1 MIGRPMNGRTGSV
14 LVLVVSMAFMAL
26 LGGCATPPPADDPEA
41 LAFYNEVNDPLEPLN
56 RAVFDFNITLDR
68 YTLKPVSYAY
78 KEAVPGA
85 VQYIIRNF
93 LDHLKLPVVFVND
106 LLQGEIT
113 RANHT
118 FWRATINTFIGFGG
132 VGDPATEFGFP
143 PHNEGFGQTL
153 AVWGLGSGPYLMLPL
168 LGPSNPRDAFG
179 QGVDSFTNP
188 LTYMDIPI
196 ETRGGLFGADKLTLR
211 AKHYDVINTLERT
224 SLDYYAAVRSL
235 YWQRLKDEINNGR
248 RPKNEKQRPLFP
260 EESTTDDARPARKEG
275 N

>member
-1 MIGRPMNGRTGSV
+1 MGRQILGFA
-14 LVLVVSMAFMAL
+14 LAFTVL

-41 LAFYNEVNDPLEPLN
+41 VAFYNEINDPLEPLN
-56 RAVFDFNITLDR
+56 RVIFDVNITLDR
-68 YTLKPVSYAY
+68 YTLKPLSYVY

-93 LDHLKLPVVFVND
+93 VDHLKLPVIFVND

-118 FWRATINTFIGFGG
+118 FLRATINTFIGFGG
-132 VGDPATEFGFP
+132 VADPATEFGFP

-153 AVWGLGSGPYLMLPL
+153 GAWGLGSGPYLMLPFI
-168 LGPSNPRDAFG
+168 GPSNPRDLFG
-179 QGVDSFTNP
+179 RGVDTFTNP

-196 ETRGGLFGADKLTLR
+196 ETRAGLFGTDMLTLR
-211 AKHYDVINTLERT
+211 AKNYDVINTLERT
-224 SLDYYAAVRSL
+224 SLDYYAALRSL
-235 YWQRLKDEINNGR
+235 YWQRLKDEVNNGR

-260 EESTTDDARPARKEG
+260 EESTTDDGVRPAPKEG